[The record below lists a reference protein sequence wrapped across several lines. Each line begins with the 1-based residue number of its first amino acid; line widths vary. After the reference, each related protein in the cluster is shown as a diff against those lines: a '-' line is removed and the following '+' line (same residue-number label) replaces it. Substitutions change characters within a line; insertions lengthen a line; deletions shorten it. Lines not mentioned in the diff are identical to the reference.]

1 MLKVSNNVRQL
12 CPIKSHVNFIKK
24 LYLNVNLGVQQ
35 LTACSQVIVKRYA
48 SMFRNHNNRILTNKK
63 LINNLTSL

>member
-12 CPIKSHVNFIKK
+12 CPIESHVNLFKNISI

-35 LTACSQVIVKRYA
+35 LTAHRLLLSGI
-48 SMFRNHNNRILTNKK
+48 ID
-63 LINNLTSL
+63 